1 MGTQLKR
8 YGTNIAKWGFNV
20 CALHHFNGL
29 GGAKYGKKSA
39 LFNFRVISLT
49 TSLGR
54 QHRTSSSTGLRNSR
68 VESRNCFDLLVKI
81 IVVLWHVI
89 ALRVFVLIM
98 QLGWNSLV

>member
-8 YGTNIAKWGFNV
+8 YGTNIAKWGFDV

-54 QHRTSSSTGLRNSR
+54 QLKRVHLRDFETLGLP
-68 VESRNCFDLLVKI
+68 SRNCFDLLVKI

-89 ALRVFVLIM
+89 ALRVFFLIM

>member
-54 QHRTSSSTGLRNSR
+54 QLETSSSTGLRNSR
-68 VESRNCFDLLVKI
+68 IAEPKLFWPPRQDN
-81 IVVLWHVI
+81 VVLWHVI
-89 ALRVFVLIM
+89 ALRVFFLIM